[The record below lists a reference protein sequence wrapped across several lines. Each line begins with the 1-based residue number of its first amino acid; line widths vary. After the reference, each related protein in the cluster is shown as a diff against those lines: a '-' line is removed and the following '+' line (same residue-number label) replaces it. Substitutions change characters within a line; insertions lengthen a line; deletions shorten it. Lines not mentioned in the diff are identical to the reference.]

1 MTLFLLAAV
10 VLANLPPLPFPL
22 SPGFPSG
29 PVTVQTEAHPADVED
44 GNDATEDG
52 EDSLA
57 WRIAAR
63 ASGEADVVG
72 AEGVYLVACTIVN
85 RLRSPHYPETL
96 DGVLRAYFAPDET
109 PTAEYVSLAEKAL
122 SGGCPPVVYAFSVQD
137 TAKLGFD
144 RGSADFVVAHKSWAL
159 YFWADWPGRG

>member
-1 MTLFLLAAV
+1 M
-10 VLANLPPLPFPL
+10 
-22 SPGFPSG
+22 
-29 PVTVQTEAHPADVED
+29 VQTEAHPLRQAQDD
-44 GNDATEDG
+44 ATDDATEDG
-52 EDSLA
+52 DDGDNSLA

-63 ASGEADVVG
+63 SAGEADVVG

-109 PTAEYVSLAEKAL
+109 PTAEYVALAEKAL

-144 RGSADFVVAHKSWAL
+144 RASADFVVAHKRWAL